1 MQGEGI
7 SLLPVMN
14 GSQWVG
20 MITRDSIMGGD
31 QASPRA
37 SGADNGQ
44 RS

>member
-7 SLLPVMN
+7 SLMPVMH

-20 MITRDSIMGGD
+20 TITRDSIMGG
-31 QASPRA
+31 AETNPRV